1 MLHSFM
7 FSTII
12 KDLINPSVEGHIDS
26 AQEDHDNHQVFYV

>member
-26 AQEDHDNHQVFYV
+26 GQDHDNRQVFYV